1 LGFDMKWDMGWMHDT
16 LDYMSKEPVHRSFH
30 HNKLNF
36 RMLYAYTEN
45 YVLPLSHD
53 EVVHGKGSLLAKMSG
68 DEWQKFANLRILLG
82 YMYAQPGKKLLFMG
96 AEFGQW
102 REWSH
107 ESSLDWHLLANPLHA
122 GLQQWV
128 RDLNHLYRQEPALH
142 EFDFSA
148 EGFRWIDC
156 NDTLQSTVSLIR
168 RGRSS
173 KNALI
178 VACNF
183 TPVPRHNYRLGAP
196 GGGVWLEILNSDARD
211 YGGSGQGN
219 LGALEAAPVPSHGFS
234 YSLNLTL
241 PPLAAVFLKMREAA
255 E

>member
-1 LGFDMKWDMGWMHDT
+1 MKWDMGWMHDT
-16 LDYMSKEPVHRSFH
+16 LEYMSKEPVHRSYH

-36 RMLYAYTEN
+36 RMLYAYSEN

-53 EVVHGKGSLLAKMSG
+53 EVVHGKGSLLAKMAG
-68 DEWQKFANLRILLG
+68 DEWQKAANLRAMLG

-96 AEFGQW
+96 GELGQW
-102 REWSH
+102 AEWNH
-107 ESSLDWHLLANPLHA
+107 DRSLDWHLLANPLHA
-122 GLQQWV
+122 GVQQWV
-128 RDLNHLYRQEPALH
+128 HDLNQLMGREPALH
-142 EFDFSA
+142 ELDFNPA
-148 EGFRWIDC
+148 GFSWIDC
-156 NDTLQSTVSLIR
+156 NDTQQSTISLIR
-168 RGRSS
+168 RGHAPP
-173 KNALI
+173 NTLI

-196 GGGVWLEILNSDARD
+196 DSGIWQEVLNSDARE

-219 LGALEAAPVPSHGFS
+219 LGALEAAPVACHGLP

-241 PPLAAVFLKMREAA
+241 PPLATVFFKISEAA